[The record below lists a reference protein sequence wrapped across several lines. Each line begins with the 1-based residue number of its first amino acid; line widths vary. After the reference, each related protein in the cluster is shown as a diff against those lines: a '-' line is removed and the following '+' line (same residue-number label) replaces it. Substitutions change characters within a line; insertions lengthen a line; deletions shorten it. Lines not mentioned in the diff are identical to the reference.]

1 MACAA
6 MIGTSMSAACGET
19 GGSEGNADSG
29 DSSGGTGSA
38 TASGTSSASTSASSS
53 ASTSAATSASST
65 TVATTGETESSTISD
80 TSATDSTTGEL
91 PCGLSE
97 KPGQDGPWFDLG
109 NLGEPLGATL
119 TMECGGQGALMFF
132 LQTDQGG
139 FLPVD
144 DYVMYDVT
152 FDVPGFDDLSPTGH
166 FYEAQGYP
174 VYVGCGGIGEPDG
187 GFNTVGIAML
197 LPDALT
203 DVHMVDGVEATLHV
217 SLLPP
222 DDEPVVF
229 DATVTL
235 AVPQYLSLDTCGFGV

>member
-1 MACAA
+1 
-6 MIGTSMSAACGET
+6 MSFELFDVPT
-19 GGSEGNADSG
+19 GGAPLQTFQGDVVVTAGEGSYELVGVG
-29 DSSGGTGSA
+29 DPA
-38 TASGTSSASTSASSS
+38 LTSP
-53 ASTSAATSASST
+53 
-65 TVATTGETESSTISD
+65 
-80 TSATDSTTGEL
+80 EL
-91 PCGLSE
+91 YVQLSV
-97 KPGQDGPWFDLG
+97 G
-109 NLGEPLGATL
+109 PLGAPL